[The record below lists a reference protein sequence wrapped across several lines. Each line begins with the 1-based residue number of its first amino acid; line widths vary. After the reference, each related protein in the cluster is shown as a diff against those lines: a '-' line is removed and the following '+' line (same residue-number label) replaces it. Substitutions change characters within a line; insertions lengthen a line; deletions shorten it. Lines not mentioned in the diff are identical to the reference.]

1 MTRGVEE
8 GPREGDTHGMLGFIM
23 SAPDRHRFGWVVPA
37 VATVLAN
44 ALVVGIVIAL
54 VWAL

>member
-1 MTRGVEE
+1 
-8 GPREGDTHGMLGFIM
+8 MLGFIM
-23 SAPDRHRFGWVVPA
+23 YAPDRHRFGWVVPA